1 MSTFIK
7 AGFWEKL
14 CKPCKGYKGW
24 LNLDEFIT
32 NIVTALIPPVPEST
46 YKVYTALLT
55 QSGGDNQQAN
65 DNETQYPFVIGVS
78 YYIEENTNQNTNN
91 SADFTNIGA
100 LNNDVGTHFI
110 ATGTTP
116 NSWGNGGYV
125 NLTYNLGAPVVT
137 VLENT
142 IGNVWFTY
150 LSTGVYLLNSDSLF
164 TDNKTFINGA
174 NFAQPVFNR
183 MINEGGEGF
192 SAQKGYFFLKY
203 DESEIRLKTLE
214 DAEVFADSIIVN
226 PICIEIRVYN

>member
-1 MSTFIK
+1 MSTKYIVNNVS
-7 AGFWEKL
+7 GQTINGDL
-14 CKPCKGYKGW
+14 TING
-24 LNLDEFIT
+24 DVVIT
-32 NIVTALIPPVPEST
+32 GTTNTRP

-100 LNNDVGTHFI
+100 LNNDGGTHFI

-142 IGNVWFTY
+142 IGNIWFTY
-150 LSTGVYLLNSDSLF
+150 ESIGVYNIMSNASF
-164 TDNKTFINGA
+164 TDNKTYC
-174 NFAQPVFNR
+174 
-183 MINEGGEGF
+183 
-192 SAQKGYFFLKY
+192 SATLSNYNYDSTNVMLGYFNS
-203 DESEIRLKTLE
+203 DIVQMTTLLPT
-214 DAEVFADSIIVN
+214 DSRYN
-226 PICIEIRVYN
+226 GSDTSIEIRVYN